1 MLYNRLVKV
10 YYRIGNGACLM
21 IKLTKF
27 NSEVNKKGVF
37 ILNAEVIETIEE
49 TPDTVVT
56 LINGK
61 KLIVDEPMDE
71 VVRRVM
77 SYRRALHK

>member
-1 MLYNRLVKV
+1 
-10 YYRIGNGACLM
+10 M

-27 NSEVNKKGVF
+27 NSDDKTGEF
-37 ILNAEVIETIEE
+37 ILNAEIIETVEQ

-56 LINGK
+56 LTNGK
-61 KLIVDEPMDE
+61 KYIIEEKMEE

-77 SYRRALHK
+77 TYRRALHMNLR

>member
-1 MLYNRLVKV
+1 
-10 YYRIGNGACLM
+10 M

-27 NSEVNKKGVF
+27 NSEANKKGVF
-37 ILNAEVIETIEE
+37 ILTAEVIETIEE

>member
-1 MLYNRLVKV
+1 
-10 YYRIGNGACLM
+10 M

-27 NSEVNKKGVF
+27 NSEANKKGDF